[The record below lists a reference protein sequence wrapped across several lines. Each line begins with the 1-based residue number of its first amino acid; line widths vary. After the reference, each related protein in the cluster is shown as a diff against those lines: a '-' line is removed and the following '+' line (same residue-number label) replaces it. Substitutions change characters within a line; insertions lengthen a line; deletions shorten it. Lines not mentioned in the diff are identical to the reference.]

1 MRRESDF
8 LGEKELPDGAYYGI
22 QTLRALED
30 FSVTNIPLKAYPQ
43 LIKALA
49 MVKKAAAT
57 ANLQLDVL
65 QNEVASAIIQAADE
79 IMAGKFLDQFPID
92 ILQATNTSFNMNMNE
107 VLANRASEILGGAKG
122 EYKIVHPNDHVNK
135 SQSTNDVAS
144 TATRIACILLTR
156 QLVQALKELE
166 DALRQKAEEFS
177 DVIKIGR
184 TCLQDAVP
192 MTLGQEFEGYA
203 SIVGMMMESI
213 QSTEKV
219 LSEINL
225 GGTAVGTGIN
235 APRGYRRIAI
245 KKLNEISGCSLRGA
259 RSLFGA
265 TQNEEAVAILSG
277 KLKTL
282 AVSLSKIASDFSLLS
297 SGPQAGLNEINLP
310 ALQAGSS
317 IMPGKINPVVPMLVN
332 QVAYVVSG
340 HDLAIFMAVAGGQ
353 LEVNANGPV
362 IDYCILESFK
372 ILIHAIEVFTKK
384 CVVGITANREVC
396 EAYAKRSAGLATV
409 LIPLFGYETA
419 ASVAREAIA
428 RKTTV
433 IEIVVERGL
442 LDRKKAEELL
452 LPNNLI
458 GPTGTQRD

>member
-1 MRRESDF
+1 MRIESDF

-22 QTLRALED
+22 QTLRALEN
-30 FSVTNIPLKAYPQ
+30 FSVTNVPLKAYPQ

-49 MVKKAAAT
+49 MVKKAAAA
-57 ANLQLDVL
+57 ANLQLGVL
-65 QNEVASAIIQAADE
+65 TEKVASAIIQAADE
-79 IMAGKFLDQFPID
+79 IIEGKFLDQFPID

-107 VLANRASEILGGAKG
+107 VLANRASEMLGGAKG
-122 EYKIVHPNDHVNK
+122 EYQVIHPNDHVNK

-144 TATRIACILLTR
+144 TASKIACILLTR

-166 DALRQKAEEFS
+166 DALRRKAEEFA

-203 SIVGMMMESI
+203 SIVGMMRESVL
-213 QSTEKV
+213 STEKV

-225 GGTAVGTGIN
+225 GGTAIGTGLN
-235 APRGYRRIAI
+235 APRGYRRIAL

-282 AVSLSKIASDFSLLS
+282 AVSLSKIASDLSLLS

-310 ALQAGSS
+310 ALQPGSS
-317 IMPGKINPVVPMLVN
+317 IMPGKVNPVVPLLVN
-332 QVAYVVSG
+332 QVAYLVSG
-340 HDLAIFMAVAGGQ
+340 YDLAISMAIAGGQ

-372 ILIHAIEVFTKK
+372 ILIHAVEVFTNK
-384 CVVGITANREVC
+384 CVTGITANREIC
-396 EAYAKRSAGLATV
+396 EAYAQQSAGLATA

-433 IEIVVERGL
+433 VEIVVERGL
-442 LDRKKAEELL
+442 LEKEKAEKLL
-452 LPNNLI
+452 LPTNLI
-458 GPTGTQRD
+458 GPTGTQKD